1 MHWYGITLSAGYII
15 IPALLLTS
23 FFLYRSNEKQ
33 GVDDR
38 TSYILKTPSIYMT
51 ALNSCEIMFTL
62 VHLLCV
68 GLHLILTSLVVLFYY
83 Q

>member
-1 MHWYGITLSAGYII
+1 
-15 IPALLLTS
+15 
-23 FFLYRSNEKQ
+23 
-33 GVDDR
+33 
-38 TSYILKTPSIYMT
+38 MT

-68 GLHLILTSLVVLFYY
+68 GLHLILTSLVVLFFY